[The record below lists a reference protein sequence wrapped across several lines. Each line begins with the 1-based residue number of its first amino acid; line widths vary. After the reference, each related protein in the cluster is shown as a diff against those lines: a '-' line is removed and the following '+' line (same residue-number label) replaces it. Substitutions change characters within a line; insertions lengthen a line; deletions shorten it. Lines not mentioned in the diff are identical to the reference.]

1 MHLTNTVYVMT
12 FPFLHSLPTSFPLLP
27 PLPLSREKVGEDVRG
42 ICAICKFW
50 GCSEIV
56 TMVLEWCC
64 FFFPC
69 VEYCGTRAIPSVET
83 SDYLITLGNKLN
95 PKINIMWTGDQF
107 YFVTFLI
114 LWLSFV
120 FWFIIAECWFC
131 CQHVLFHLAVLVRN
145 KSYPDS
151 SMLG

>member
-1 MHLTNTVYVMT
+1 MML
-12 FPFLHSLPTSFPLLP
+12 
-27 PLPLSREKVGEDVRG
+27 
-42 ICAICKFW
+42 
-50 GCSEIV
+50 
-56 TMVLEWCC
+56 

-120 FWFIIAECWFC
+120 F
-131 CQHVLFHLAVLVRN
+131 
-145 KSYPDS
+145 
-151 SMLG
+151 